1 MRTSPN
7 PESWA
12 VPLMNTTAMKEALA
26 IYTRLWNASGSSS
39 VNECVVPGAIDNGF
53 ASGQVTAEFL
63 LLPIQ

>member
-1 MRTSPN
+1 
-7 PESWA
+7 
-12 VPLMNTTAMKEALA
+12 MNTTAMKEALA